1 MDIESISKLAYAY
14 AGRAEVPYQN
24 MDLAESLLFYRLR
37 DIYTEAQAGVI
48 SNENGKKYKSQA
60 LAEYSKDRT
69 FVDELSKMK
78 IEQGRFWS
86 RIETAAWEY
95 SKNPSLETA
104 QKFFEAVY
112 NAKAKEEEKK

>member
-14 AGRAEVPYQN
+14 AGRAEVPYQD
-24 MDLAESLLFYRLR
+24 MDLAENLLFYRLR

-60 LAEYSKDRT
+60 LFEYSKDRA

-78 IEQGRFWS
+78 IERGIFWA
-86 RIETAAWEY
+86 RIEIAALEY
-95 SKNPSLETA
+95 KQKPSLESA